1 MRMVN
6 STDFSAQ
13 NSDLINTCVK
23 TPLLFQIEQKTI
35 DGAAESILLSKF
47 HLTGGSSQKFVVLY
61 ADF

>member
-1 MRMVN
+1 MFILKKKSFDNRLRWEWY

-35 DGAAESILLSKF
+35 DGAAESILLS
-47 HLTGGSSQKFVVLY
+47 
-61 ADF
+61 

>member
-23 TPLLFQIEQKTI
+23 TTLLFQIEQKTI
-35 DGAAESILLSKF
+35 DGAAESILLS
-47 HLTGGSSQKFVVLY
+47 
-61 ADF
+61 

>member
-35 DGAAESILLSKF
+35 DGAVESILLS
-47 HLTGGSSQKFVVLY
+47 
-61 ADF
+61 